1 MQTSKFK
8 LGLTGGIG
16 SGKTQVANLL
26 ASWGAS
32 VIDTDLIAHSLTA
45 PAGQAIE
52 PIRQMFGAEV
62 LEPSGALNRA
72 RMRELVFAD
81 PARRVELETI
91 LHPLIAQT
99 VRQEAEQAQGL
110 YVVFVVPL
118 LVESG
123 RWRQQIDRLC
133 VVDCDQLTQIE
144 RVQSRSGL
152 ELATIQKIL
161 AAQAT
166 REQRLAVADDVI
178 DNSKAVTMSD
188 LEKQV
193 LVLHQGWC
201 NLAQVALKPVP
212 KPGKNS
218 LK

>member
-26 ASWGAS
+26 GSWGAS

-45 PAGQAIE
+45 PGGRAID
-52 PIRQMFGAEV
+52 PIRQTFGPDV
-62 LEPSGALNRA
+62 IEPSGALNRA
-72 RMRELVFAD
+72 RMRELVFTA
-81 PARRVELETI
+81 PAKRVELEAI

-99 VRQEAEQAQGL
+99 VREEAELAQGL
-110 YVVFVVPL
+110 YIVFVVPL

-123 RWRQQIDRLC
+123 RWRQQSDRLC
-133 VVDCDQLTQIE
+133 VVDCDQDTQIA
-144 RVQSRSGL
+144 RVQARSGI
-152 ELATIQKIL
+152 ELATIQNIL

-178 DNSKAVTMSD
+178 DNSAGVSMAD

-201 NLAQVALKPVP
+201 NLV
-212 KPGKNS
+212 
-218 LK
+218 

>member
-26 ASWGAS
+26 AGWGAS

-45 PAGQAIE
+45 PGGRAIDQ
-52 PIRQMFGAEV
+52 IRQVFGVDLIES
-62 LEPSGALNRA
+62 SGALNRA

-81 PARRVELETI
+81 PARRVELEAI

-99 VRQEAEQAQGL
+99 VRQEAELAQGL
-110 YVVFVVPL
+110 YIVFVVPL

-133 VVDCDQLTQIE
+133 VVDCDQATQIQ
-144 RVQSRSGL
+144 RVQSRSGI

-178 DNSKAVTMSD
+178 DNSKAVSMAA

-193 LVLHQGWC
+193 LGLHQGWC
-201 NLAQVALKPVP
+201 NLAQVALKLAP
-212 KPGKNS
+212 
-218 LK
+218 

>member
-1 MQTSKFK
+1 MFK

-26 ASWGAS
+26 ADLGAS
-32 VIDTDLIAHSLTA
+32 MIDTDLIAHQLTA
-45 PAGQAIE
+45 AGGRAIE
-52 PIRQMFGAEV
+52 PIRQAFGEEV
-62 LEPSGALNRA
+62 IEASGALNRA
-72 RMRELVFAD
+72 RMRELVFAE
-81 PARRVELETI
+81 PARRAELEAI
-91 LHPLIAQT
+91 LHPLIGQT
-99 VRQEAEQAQGL
+99 ARQEAEQAVGL

-133 VVDCDQLTQIE
+133 VVDCDQETQIE
-144 RVQSRSGL
+144 RVRARNGI
-152 ELATIQKIL
+152 ELITIQRIL

-178 DNSKAVTMSD
+178 DNSKTVS
-188 LEKQV
+188 LEALKKQV

-201 NLAQVALKPVP
+201 NLAKVASNTRPH
-212 KPGKNS
+212 
-218 LK
+218 

>member
-1 MQTSKFK
+1 MFR

-26 ASWGAS
+26 ADLGAS
-32 VIDTDLIAHSLTA
+32 VIDTDLIAHQLTA
-45 PAGQAIE
+45 TGGRAID
-52 PIRQMFGAEV
+52 PIQKAFGDEV
-62 LEPSGALNRA
+62 IEVSGALNRA
-72 RMRELVFAD
+72 RMRELVFAE
-81 PARRVELETI
+81 PARRAELEAI
-91 LHPLIAQT
+91 LHPLIGQT
-99 VRQEAEQAQGL
+99 ARQEAEQAVGL

-133 VVDCDQLTQIE
+133 VVDCDQETQIE
-144 RVQSRSGL
+144 RVQARSGI
-152 ELATIQKIL
+152 ELVMIQRIL

-178 DNSKAVTMSD
+178 DNSKTVS
-188 LEKQV
+188 LEALKKQV

-201 NLAQVALKPVP
+201 NLAKVASNTRPQ
-212 KPGKNS
+212 
-218 LK
+218 

>member
-1 MQTSKFK
+1 MLQSTFK

-26 ASWGAS
+26 AGWGAA

-45 PAGQAIE
+45 PGGQAIE
-52 PIRQMFGAEV
+52 PIRQAFGSAV

-72 RMRELVFAD
+72 QMRELVFAD
-81 PARRVELETI
+81 PARRVELEGI
-91 LHPLIAQT
+91 LHPLIGQA
-99 VRQEAEQAQGL
+99 VRQEAANATGL

-133 VVDCDQLTQIE
+133 VVDCDQATQLE

-152 ELATIQKIL
+152 APETVQRIL
-161 AAQAT
+161 KAQAT

-178 DNSKAVTMSD
+178 DNSRSVSLAT

-201 NLAQVALKPVP
+201 NLAH
-212 KPGKNS
+212 
-218 LK
+218 

>member
-1 MQTSKFK
+1 MQISKFK

-26 ASWGAS
+26 AGWGAS

-81 PARRVELETI
+81 PARRVELEAI
-91 LHPLIAQT
+91 LHPLIEQA

-201 NLAQVALKPVP
+201 NLAQVALKRVP
-212 KPGKNS
+212 
-218 LK
+218 

>member
-26 ASWGAS
+26 GSWGAS

-45 PAGQAIE
+45 PGGRAID
-52 PIRQMFGAEV
+52 PIRQTFGPDV
-62 LEPSGALNRA
+62 IEPSGALNRA
-72 RMRELVFAD
+72 RMRELVFTA
-81 PARRVELETI
+81 PAKRVELEAI

-99 VRQEAEQAQGL
+99 VREEAELAQGL
-110 YVVFVVPL
+110 YIVFVVPL

-133 VVDCDQLTQIE
+133 VVDCDQDTQIA
-144 RVQSRSGL
+144 RVQARSGI
-152 ELATIQKIL
+152 ELATIQNIL

-178 DNSKAVTMSD
+178 DNSAGVSMAD

-201 NLAQVALKPVP
+201 NLA
-212 KPGKNS
+212 
-218 LK
+218 

>member
-1 MQTSKFK
+1 MQTLKFK

-26 ASWGAS
+26 AGLGAS

-45 PAGQAIE
+45 PVGRAID
-52 PIRQMFGAEV
+52 PIRQVFGAEV
-62 LEPSGALNRA
+62 IEPSGALNRA
-72 RMRELVFAD
+72 RMRELVFTD
-81 PARRVELETI
+81 PARRVELEAI

-110 YVVFVVPL
+110 YLVFVVPL

-133 VVDCDQLTQIE
+133 VVDCDQNTQIQ
-144 RVQSRSGL
+144 RVQARNGIA
-152 ELATIQKIL
+152 LATIRNIL

-178 DNSKAVTMSD
+178 DNSKAVSMEA

-201 NLAQVALKPVP
+201 NLAELAL
-212 KPGKNS
+212 NRAH
-218 LK
+218 

>member
-1 MQTSKFK
+1 MFK

-26 ASWGAS
+26 ADLGAS
-32 VIDTDLIAHSLTA
+32 MIDTDLIAHQLTA
-45 PAGQAIE
+45 AGGSAIE
-52 PIRQMFGAEV
+52 PIRQAFGEEV
-62 LEPSGALNRA
+62 IEASGALNRA
-72 RMRELVFAD
+72 RMRELVFAE
-81 PARRVELETI
+81 PARRAELEAI
-91 LHPLIAQT
+91 LHPLIGQT
-99 VRQEAEQAQGL
+99 ARQEAEQAVGL

-133 VVDCDQLTQIE
+133 VVDCDQETQIE
-144 RVQSRSGL
+144 RVRARNGI
-152 ELATIQKIL
+152 ELITIQRIL

-178 DNSKAVTMSD
+178 DNSKTVS
-188 LEKQV
+188 LEVLKKQV

-201 NLAQVALKPVP
+201 NLAKVASNTRPH
-212 KPGKNS
+212 
-218 LK
+218 

>member
-26 ASWGAS
+26 AGWGAS

-45 PAGQAIE
+45 PGGRAIDQ
-52 PIRQMFGAEV
+52 IRQVFGVDLIES
-62 LEPSGALNRA
+62 SGALNRA
-72 RMRELVFAD
+72 RMRELAFAD
-81 PARRVELETI
+81 PARRVELEAI

-99 VRQEAEQAQGL
+99 VRQEAELAQGL
-110 YVVFVVPL
+110 YIVFVVPL

-133 VVDCDQLTQIE
+133 VVDCDQATQIQ
-144 RVQSRSGL
+144 RVQSRSGI
-152 ELATIQKIL
+152 ELATVQKIL

-178 DNSKAVTMSD
+178 DNSKEVSMPA

-193 LVLHQGWC
+193 LGLHQGWC
-201 NLAQVALKPVP
+201 NLAQVALKLAP
-212 KPGKNS
+212 
-218 LK
+218 

>member
-26 ASWGAS
+26 GSWGAS

-45 PAGQAIE
+45 PGGRAID
-52 PIRQMFGAEV
+52 PIRQTFGPDV
-62 LEPSGALNRA
+62 IEPSGALNRA
-72 RMRELVFAD
+72 RMRELVFTA
-81 PARRVELETI
+81 PAKRVELEAI

-99 VRQEAEQAQGL
+99 VREEAELAQGL
-110 YVVFVVPL
+110 YIVFVVPL

-133 VVDCDQLTQIE
+133 VVDCDQDTQIA
-144 RVQSRSGL
+144 RVQARSGI
-152 ELATIQKIL
+152 ELATIQNIL

-178 DNSKAVTMSD
+178 DNSAGVSMAD

-201 NLAQVALKPVP
+201 NLV
-212 KPGKNS
+212 
-218 LK
+218 

>member
-1 MQTSKFK
+1 MFK

-26 ASWGAS
+26 ADLGAS
-32 VIDTDLIAHSLTA
+32 VIDTDLIAHQLTA
-45 PAGQAIE
+45 AGGSAIE
-52 PIRQMFGAEV
+52 PIRQAFSEEV
-62 LEPSGALNRA
+62 IEASGALNRA
-72 RMRELVFAD
+72 RMRELVFAE
-81 PARRVELETI
+81 PARRAELEAI
-91 LHPLIAQT
+91 LHPLIGQT
-99 VRQEAEQAQGL
+99 ARQEAEQAVGL

-133 VVDCDQLTQIE
+133 VVDCDQETQIE
-144 RVQSRSGL
+144 RVRTRNGI
-152 ELATIQKIL
+152 ELITIQRIL

-178 DNSKAVTMSD
+178 DNSKTVS
-188 LEKQV
+188 LEALKKQV

-201 NLAQVALKPVP
+201 NLAKVASNTRPH
-212 KPGKNS
+212 
-218 LK
+218 

>member
-1 MQTSKFK
+1 MQISKFK

-81 PARRVELETI
+81 PARRVELEAI
-91 LHPLIAQT
+91 LHPLIAQA

-123 RWRQQIDRLC
+123 RWLQQIDRLC

-212 KPGKNS
+212 PQGENS
-218 LK
+218 PK

>member
-1 MQTSKFK
+1 
-8 LGLTGGIG
+8 
-16 SGKTQVANLL
+16 
-26 ASWGAS
+26 

-45 PAGQAIE
+45 PGGRAIDQ
-52 PIRQMFGAEV
+52 IRQVFGVDLIES
-62 LEPSGALNRA
+62 SGALNRA

-81 PARRVELETI
+81 PARRVELEAI

-99 VRQEAEQAQGL
+99 VRQEAELAQGL
-110 YVVFVVPL
+110 YIVFVVPL

-133 VVDCDQLTQIE
+133 VVDCDQATQIQ
-144 RVQSRSGL
+144 RVQSRSGI
-152 ELATIQKIL
+152 ELATVQKIL

-178 DNSKAVTMSD
+178 DNSKEVSMPA

-193 LVLHQGWC
+193 LGLHQGWC
-201 NLAQVALKPVP
+201 NLAQVALKLAP
-212 KPGKNS
+212 
-218 LK
+218 

>member
-26 ASWGAS
+26 AEWGAS

-45 PAGQAIE
+45 PGGRAIDQ
-52 PIRQMFGAEV
+52 IRQVFGADLIE
-62 LEPSGALNRA
+62 SAGALNRA

-81 PARRVELETI
+81 PARRVELEAI

-99 VRQEAEQAQGL
+99 VRQEAELAQGL
-110 YVVFVVPL
+110 YLVFVVPL

-133 VVDCDQLTQIE
+133 VVDCDQATQIQ
-144 RVQSRSGL
+144 RVQSRSGI

-178 DNSKAVTMSD
+178 DNSKAVSMAA

-201 NLAQVALKPVP
+201 NLA
-212 KPGKNS
+212 
-218 LK
+218 

>member
-1 MQTSKFK
+1 M
-8 LGLTGGIG
+8 
-16 SGKTQVANLL
+16 ANLL
-26 ASWGAS
+26 AGWGAA

-45 PAGQAIE
+45 PGGQAIE
-52 PIRQMFGAEV
+52 PIRQAFGSAV

-72 RMRELVFAD
+72 QMRELVFAD
-81 PARRVELETI
+81 PARRVELEGI
-91 LHPLIAQT
+91 LHPLIAQA
-99 VRQEAEQAQGL
+99 VRQEAANATGL

-133 VVDCDQLTQIE
+133 VVDCDQATQLE

-152 ELATIQKIL
+152 APETVQRIL
-161 AAQAT
+161 KAQAT

-178 DNSKAVTMSD
+178 DNSRSVSLAA

-201 NLAQVALKPVP
+201 NLAH
-212 KPGKNS
+212 
-218 LK
+218 

>member
-1 MQTSKFK
+1 MQKSKFK

-16 SGKTQVANLL
+16 SGKTQVANWL
-26 ASWGAS
+26 AGWGAS

-45 PAGQAIE
+45 PFGQAIE
-52 PIRQMFGAEV
+52 PIRQVFGAEV
-62 LEPSGALNRA
+62 IEPSGALNRP
-72 RMRELVFAD
+72 RMREIVFAD
-81 PARRVELETI
+81 PARRVELEAI

-99 VRQEAEQAQGL
+99 VRQEAERAQGL

-133 VVDCDQLTQIE
+133 VVDCDQATQIE

-152 ELATIQKIL
+152 SLETIQKIL
-161 AAQAT
+161 AAQAS
-166 REQRLAVADDVI
+166 RQQRLDVADDVI
-178 DNSKAVTMSD
+178 DNSKAVTID
-188 LEKQV
+188 ALEKQV

-201 NLAQVALKPVP
+201 NLAQVTLKP
-212 KPGKNS
+212 
-218 LK
+218 

>member
-1 MQTSKFK
+1 MQTAKFK
-8 LGLTGGIG
+8 VGLTGGIG

-26 ASWGAS
+26 AGWGAS

-45 PAGQAIE
+45 PSGQAIE
-52 PIRQMFGAEV
+52 PIRQAFGAAV
-62 LEPSGALNRA
+62 IEPSGALNRA
-72 RMRELVFAD
+72 LMRELVFANQ
-81 PARRVELETI
+81 ARRVELEAI
-91 LHPLIAQT
+91 LHPMIAQA
-99 VRQEAEQAQGL
+99 VDHEAEQAQGL

-123 RWRQQIDRLC
+123 RWRQKIDRLC
-133 VVDCDQLTQIE
+133 VVDCDQGTQIE
-144 RVQSRSGL
+144 RVQSRSSL
-152 ELATIQKIL
+152 ELSTIQKIL

-178 DNSKAVTMSD
+178 DNSKAVTMND

-201 NLAQVALKPVP
+201 NLAQAELKRVP
-212 KPGKNS
+212 
-218 LK
+218 

>member
-1 MQTSKFK
+1 MFR

-26 ASWGAS
+26 ADLGAS
-32 VIDTDLIAHSLTA
+32 VIDTDLIAHQLTA
-45 PAGQAIE
+45 AGGRAIE
-52 PIRQMFGAEV
+52 PIQKAFGDEV
-62 LEPSGALNRA
+62 IEASGALNRA
-72 RMRELVFAD
+72 RMRELVFAE
-81 PARRVELETI
+81 PARRAELEAI
-91 LHPLIAQT
+91 LHPLIGQPA
-99 VRQEAEQAQGL
+99 RQEAEQAVGL

-133 VVDCDQLTQIE
+133 VVDCDQETQIE
-144 RVQSRSGL
+144 RVQARSGI
-152 ELATIQKIL
+152 ELVTIQRIL

-178 DNSKAVTMSD
+178 DNSKTVS
-188 LEKQV
+188 LEALKKQV

-201 NLAQVALKPVP
+201 NLAKVASNTRPQ
-212 KPGKNS
+212 
-218 LK
+218 

>member
-1 MQTSKFK
+1 MFR

-26 ASWGAS
+26 SDLGAS
-32 VIDTDLIAHSLTA
+32 VIDTDLIAHQLTA
-45 PAGQAIE
+45 AGGRAIE
-52 PIRQMFGAEV
+52 PIQKAFGDEV
-62 LEPSGALNRA
+62 IEASGALNRA
-72 RMRELVFAD
+72 RMRELVFAE
-81 PARRVELETI
+81 PARRAELEAI
-91 LHPLIAQT
+91 LHPLIGQT
-99 VRQEAEQAQGL
+99 ARQEAEQAVGL

-133 VVDCDQLTQIE
+133 VVDCDQETQIE
-144 RVQSRSGL
+144 RVQARSGI
-152 ELATIQKIL
+152 ELVTIQRIL

-178 DNSKAVTMSD
+178 DNSKTVS
-188 LEKQV
+188 LEALKKQV

-201 NLAQVALKPVP
+201 NLAKVASNTRPQ
-212 KPGKNS
+212 
-218 LK
+218 

>member
-26 ASWGAS
+26 AGWGAS

-45 PAGQAIE
+45 PAGRAIE
-52 PIRQMFGAEV
+52 PIRQVFGTEAIDA
-62 LEPSGALNRA
+62 SGALNRG

-81 PARRVELETI
+81 SARRVELEAI
-91 LHPLIAQT
+91 LHPLIAQA
-99 VRQEAEQAQGL
+99 VRQEADEAQGL
-110 YVVFVVPL
+110 YLVFVVPL

-133 VVDCDQLTQIE
+133 VVDCDQATQIQ
-144 RVQSRSGL
+144 RVQARNGI
-152 ELATIQKIL
+152 EPATIQKIL

-178 DNSKAVTMSD
+178 DNSEAVSMEA

-201 NLAQVALKPVP
+201 NLAQVALKRAT
-212 KPGKNS
+212 
-218 LK
+218 

>member
-1 MQTSKFK
+1 
-8 LGLTGGIG
+8 
-16 SGKTQVANLL
+16 
-26 ASWGAS
+26 
-32 VIDTDLIAHSLTA
+32 
-45 PAGQAIE
+45 
-52 PIRQMFGAEV
+52 
-62 LEPSGALNRA
+62 
-72 RMRELVFAD
+72 
-81 PARRVELETI
+81 

-99 VRQEAEQAQGL
+99 VRQEAELAQGL
-110 YVVFVVPL
+110 YLVFVVPL

-133 VVDCDQLTQIE
+133 VVDCDQATQIQ
-144 RVQSRSGL
+144 RVQSRSGI

-178 DNSKAVTMSD
+178 DNSKAVSMAA

-201 NLAQVALKPVP
+201 NLAQVALKLAP
-212 KPGKNS
+212 
-218 LK
+218 